1 MRLAAFQTSCIV
13 VEANVRASSAFMV
26 RLSRSNAS
34 LNDSGSLSLGTNAMM
49 VLQLRE
55 QTKSASTI
63 WISA

>member
-13 VEANVRASSAFMV
+13 VEANVRASSVFIV

-34 LNDSGSLSLGTNAMM
+34 LNDSGSFSLGTNAMM

-55 QTKSASTI
+55 
-63 WISA
+63 